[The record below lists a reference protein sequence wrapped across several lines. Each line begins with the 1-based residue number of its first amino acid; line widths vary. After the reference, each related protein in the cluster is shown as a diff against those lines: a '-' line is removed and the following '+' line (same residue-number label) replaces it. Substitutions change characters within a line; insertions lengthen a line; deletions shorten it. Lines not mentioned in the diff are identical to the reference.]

1 MAVTVTK
8 EPPDDLVTLRV
19 TMSMREWRVLRAV
32 LGYGVGG
39 AVGEGKP
46 RAVIDALWGGLVS
59 AGIADIADPQIRGFV
74 SLPATYE
81 EMGL

>member
-1 MAVTVTK
+1 MAVTITK

-19 TMSMREWRVLRAV
+19 TMSTREWRVLRAV
-32 LGYGVGG
+32 LGYGVAGTT
-39 AVGEGKP
+39 GEGTP
-46 RAVIDALWGGLVS
+46 RAVINALWDGLVS
-59 AGIADIADPQIRGFV
+59 AGIADANLRYPGCI

>member
-1 MAVTVTK
+1 MAVTVTR
-8 EPPDDLVTLRV
+8 EAPSDLITLRV

-32 LGYGVGG
+32 LGGVAGT
-39 AVGEGKP
+39 AGEGTP
-46 RAVIDALWGGLVS
+46 RAVIDALWDGLVS
-59 AGIADIADPQIRGFV
+59 AGIADANLRYPGCI